1 MRHYINIILSVFL
14 ISVSVQVKADSWID
28 PTWIRMLDSSN
39 VIALVEYR
47 SNGDFR
53 AKTRIERI
61 YKGQLDIGDNI

>member
-61 YKGQLDIGDNI
+61 YKGQLDIGHKI